1 MEGVIEQVPDA
12 LNIVATPVPPTTEHA
27 FDAPAEYENVPS
39 ELDDGLVVAVT
50 VVVLPYL
57 ADAEAEPVTVLLA
70 RSTVRVPVA

>member
-12 LNIVATPVPPTTEHA
+12 LNIVAIPVPLTTEHA

-39 ELDDGLVVAVT
+39 ELDDGLEMAVT

-70 RSTVRVPVA
+70 RFTVRVPVA